1 MYIVQCSD
9 DTQCQYVYCI
19 IFFTCMSE
27 IYCPSMSISC
37 IYCIHSSNFFFA
49 FLVFCLY
56 LESFVWPPDWW
67 RGDDVGRHVACG
79 GRRKSR
85 GAAGVARSRWGCNQ
99 TWQAGEMPIDVSSS
113 CNGKILEN
121 VDRTIQ
127 ISADPFALEHRF
139 LFVWAS
145 LLNNGGTPQVL
156 LQKPVENLLFFHQ
169 CVGMFQPDIRGFS
182 GWQEAPLHLGFIGP
196 MTQYY
201 MVSLVS
207 VSN

>member
-1 MYIVQCSD
+1 
-9 DTQCQYVYCI
+9 
-19 IFFTCMSE
+19 
-27 IYCPSMSISC
+27 
-37 IYCIHSSNFFFA
+37 
-49 FLVFCLY
+49 
-56 LESFVWPPDWW
+56 
-67 RGDDVGRHVACG
+67 
-79 GRRKSR
+79 
-85 GAAGVARSRWGCNQ
+85 
-99 TWQAGEMPIDVSSS
+99 MPIDVSSS

-182 GWQEAPLHLGFIGP
+182 G
-196 MTQYY
+196 
-201 MVSLVS
+201 
-207 VSN
+207 